1 MAHETNATHRR
12 AVEQARWELLG
23 HIVALTYK
31 PMIVLS
37 FVWVGLLIVDFTTGL
52 SPLLQTLSDIIWA
65 LFVLQ
70 FVVELIVAPHKTTYL
85 RHHWLTA
92 LSLLLPALRIV
103 GVVGIVR
110 TARVLRMAGMTGS
123 FNLLRL
129 LTAVNRG
136 MVAVRTA
143 LGRRRVG
150 YVAVLTV
157 MITLAGA
164 AGMFYFESPT
174 ALRHAGHRAAI
185 QVGAGLHSYGEAMWW
200 TAMIMTTMGSAYWP
214 LTLEGRILCWL
225 LALYAFGVFGYLTAI
240 IASFFIGKD
249 AAPVAAGSEPS
260 AARGAEEVDAAAIR
274 ADLAAMRTQLEVLV
288 ARLGAPVTGH
298 AVAREDRT
306 PAGGRP
312 PINPEVRP

>member
-1 MAHETNATHRR
+1 
-12 AVEQARWELLG
+12 
-23 HIVALTYK
+23 
-31 PMIVLS
+31 
-37 FVWVGLLIVDFTTGL
+37 VGLLIVDFTTGL
-52 SPLLQTLSDIIWA
+52 SPQLQALSNVIWA

-92 LSLLLPALRIV
+92 ISLLLPAFRIV
-103 GVVGIVR
+103 GIVGIVGIVR
-110 TARVLRMAGMTGS
+110 TARVLQTAGMTGS

-136 MVAVRTA
+136 MVAVRTT

-150 YVAVLTV
+150 YVAVLTA

-174 ALRHAGHRAAI
+174 ALRHAGHSAAV
-185 QVGAGLHSYGEAMWW
+185 QAGAGLHSYGEAVWW

-225 LALYAFGVFGYLTAI
+225 LALYAFGVFGYLTAA

-249 AAPVAAGSEPS
+249 AATVAAGTGPS
-260 AARGAEEVDAAAIR
+260 AAKGAEEVDAAAIR
-274 ADLAAMRTQLEVLV
+274 ADLAAMRTQLKVLV
-288 ARLGAPVTGH
+288 ARLEAPATGH

-306 PAGGRP
+306 PVPR
-312 PINPEVRP
+312 